1 MSRYRVHAVAL
12 IVIFTF
18 FAVSDTKPTEEKD
31 KIWLRHSDKVSFQ
44 VIPQAER
51 IELRTS
57 GGKFMPYKLTYEDM
71 ELTYL
76 GRYYITAY
84 SPSEC
89 GYNGENFPCGWTT
102 ASGEICHRADYEH
115 RLSEPTTAAISRSVH
130 SFGDEFYLPDF
141 DRTFVAEDTGS
152 GVRGYHLDLFY
163 EDYEGEESVMS
174 FPTGYFD
181 VYAVEWVEV
190 TVIVTEEDH
199 EHLKTTPPL
208 EYYRDKENDN
218 V

>member
-1 MSRYRVHAVAL
+1 MSRYKVHAVAL

-18 FAVSDTKPTEEKD
+18 FAVSDTKPTEEKQ

-44 VIPQAER
+44 AIPQAER

-76 GRYYITAY
+76 GRYFITAY
-84 SPSEC
+84 CPDEC
-89 GYNGENFPCGWTT
+89 GGSWSTS
-102 ASGEICHRADYEH
+102 SGEICHRADYEH
-115 RLSEPTTAAISRSVH
+115 RLSEPTTCAISRSVH
-130 SFGDEFYLPDF
+130 SYYEEFYLPDF

-163 EDYEGEESVMS
+163 EFYEDYEG
-174 FPTGYFD
+174 
-181 VYAVEWVEV
+181 
-190 TVIVTEEDH
+190 
-199 EHLKTTPPL
+199 
-208 EYYRDKENDN
+208 
-218 V
+218 

>member
-1 MSRYRVHAVAL
+1 MSRYKVHAVAL
-12 IVIFTF
+12 IVLFTF
-18 FAVSDTKPTEEKD
+18 FAVSDTKPTEEKQ
-31 KIWLRHSDKVSFQ
+31 KIWLRHSDKISYAA
-44 VIPQAER
+44 IPQVER

-57 GGKFMPYKLTYEDM
+57 GSKFMPYKLTYKEM

-89 GYNGENFPCGWTT
+89 GYNGYNFPAGWTT
-102 ASGEICHRADYEH
+102 ASGEICHRAEYEH
-115 RLSEPTTAAISRSVH
+115 RLTEPTSCAISRSVH

-141 DRTFVAEDTGS
+141 DRTFIAEDTGS
-152 GVRGYHLDLFY
+152 GVQGRHLDLFY
-163 EDYEGEESVMS
+163 EDYEDVVS
-174 FPTGYFD
+174 FPTGYYD

-199 EHLKTTPPL
+199 DYLKTIPPL

>member
-12 IVIFTF
+12 IVMFTV
-18 FAVSDTKPTEEKD
+18 FAVADTKPTEEKQ

-44 VIPQAER
+44 AIPQAER

-57 GGKFMPYKLTYEDM
+57 GGKFMPYKLTYKEM

-84 SPSEC
+84 CPSEC
-89 GYNGENFPCGWTT
+89 GYNGYNFPSGWTT
-102 ASGEICHRADYEH
+102 ASDTICHRADWDH
-115 RLSEPTTAAISRSVH
+115 RYTEPTTCAIDRSYH

-152 GVRGYHLDLFY
+152 AVRGHHLDLFY
-163 EDYEGEESVMS
+163 EDYEDVMS
-174 FPTGYFD
+174 FPTGYYD

-199 EHLKTTPPL
+199 DYLKTIPPL
-208 EYYRDKENDN
+208 EYYRDKEGE
-218 V
+218 

>member
-1 MSRYRVHAVAL
+1 
-12 IVIFTF
+12 
-18 FAVSDTKPTEEKD
+18 
-31 KIWLRHSDKVSFQ
+31 
-44 VIPQAER
+44 
-51 IELRTS
+51 
-57 GGKFMPYKLTYEDM
+57 MPYKLTYKEM

-84 SPSEC
+84 CPSEC

-115 RLSEPTTAAISRSVH
+115 RLTEPTSCAISRSVH

-141 DRTFVAEDTGS
+141 DRTFIAEDTGS
-152 GVRGYHLDLFY
+152 GVQGRHLDLFY
-163 EDYEGEESVMS
+163 EDYEDVVS
-174 FPTGYFD
+174 FPTGYYD

-199 EHLKTTPPL
+199 DYLKTIPPL
-208 EYYRDKENDN
+208 EYYRDKENNN